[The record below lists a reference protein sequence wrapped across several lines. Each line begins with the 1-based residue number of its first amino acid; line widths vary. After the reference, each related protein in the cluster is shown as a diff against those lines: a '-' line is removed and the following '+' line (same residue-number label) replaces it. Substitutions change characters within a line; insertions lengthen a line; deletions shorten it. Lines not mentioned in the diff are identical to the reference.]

1 MVHPKSVSI
10 KWLLTLGNAR
20 AELGLRGVIVPVAFA
35 AGFLALVAEGFDFVA
50 FHMSDSKHG
59 LVLLF
64 SAI

>member
-1 MVHPKSVSI
+1 MVRPKSVSI
-10 KWLLTLGNAR
+10 EWLLTLGNAR
-20 AELGLRGVIVPVAFA
+20 AELSLRGVIVPVAFA
-35 AGFLALVAEGFDFVA
+35 AGFLALVAEGLDLVA